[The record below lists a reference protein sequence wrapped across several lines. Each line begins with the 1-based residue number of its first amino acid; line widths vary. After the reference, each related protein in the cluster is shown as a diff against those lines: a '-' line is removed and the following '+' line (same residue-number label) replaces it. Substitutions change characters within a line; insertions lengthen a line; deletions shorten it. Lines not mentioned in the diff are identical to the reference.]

1 MGQEL
6 KEKTPPNHIG
16 TIIFQADEQIENTPI
31 VELGKAF
38 TLRFDNLNADEAY
51 YYYTIQHANAD
62 WTASELFKLS
72 HVVSKVQIAT
82 CMYLFKNCVKNLQN
96 SVHSLHNF

>member
-6 KEKTPPNHIG
+6 KEKAPPNHIG
-16 TIIFQADEQIENTPI
+16 TIIFQAEEQIENTPI

-38 TLRFDNLNADEAY
+38 TLRFDDLNADEAY

-62 WTASELFKLS
+62 WTASELFKS
-72 HVVSKVQIAT
+72 EYINGFDEVRIRNMSNSSAT
-82 CMYLFKNCVKNLQN
+82 A
-96 SVHSLHNF
+96 